1 MKYAIIGGAGN
12 ISKPLTK
19 QLLSAGHAVTV
30 ISRNQANL
38 EELMQLGAH
47 PAIGSLEDVEFLKK
61 AFAGADAVYTMCP
74 TNLMASDLMEF
85 YITLGRNYS
94 QAVDHNNVK
103 YVVNL
108 SSIGAHL
115 EKGAG
120 PVSGMHI
127 VEQALNNL
135 KEVNIRHLRPA
146 YFYYNLFSYIPLIKN
161 AGIIGNNFRTAEKQF
176 PMADITDIAT
186 VAAEEMIS
194 LNFSGHSFR
203 YIASEETDTDQIARL
218 VGKSIGKADLQ
229 WVTFTDEQALEGL
242 LHAGLPKE
250 ISTHFV
256 AMGNAMNSGK
266 LFEDYWKH
274 HPGRMGTFKLQNF
287 MPAFTSAYNSKN

>member
-1 MKYAIIGGAGN
+1 MKYAIMGGAGN

-19 QLLSAGHAVTV
+19 QLLSAGHVVTV
-30 ISRNQANL
+30 ISRNEANL
-38 EELMQLGAH
+38 EELIQLGAH

-74 TNLMASDLMEF
+74 TNMMASDLMEF
-85 YITLGRNYS
+85 YRTLGKNYS
-94 QAVDHNNVK
+94 QAVEHSNVK

-115 EKGAG
+115 EQGAG
-120 PVSGMHI
+120 PVSGVHI

-146 YFYYNLFSYIPLIKN
+146 YFYYNLFSYIPLIKK
-161 AGIIGNNFRTAEKQF
+161 AGIIGNNFCTAEKRF
-176 PMADITDIAT
+176 PMADITDIAA
-186 VAAEEMIS
+186 VAAEEMKT

-203 YIASEETDTDQIARL
+203 YIASEETDTDQIAKL
-218 VGKSIGKADLQ
+218 VGKWIGKADLQ

-242 LHAGLPKE
+242 LQAGLPKE
-250 ISTHFV
+250 ISTHVV
-256 AMGNAMNSGK
+256 AMGNAMSSGK

-274 HPGRMGTFKLQNF
+274 HPGRMGTVKLQNF

>member
-12 ISKPLTK
+12 ISKLLAK
-19 QLLSAGHAVTV
+19 HLLSAGHAVTV
-30 ISRNQANL
+30 ISRNKANL
-38 EELMQLGAH
+38 EGLIQLGAN
-47 PAIGSLEDVEFLKK
+47 PAIGSLEDVDFLKK

-74 TNLMASDLMEF
+74 TNIMASDLMEF
-85 YITLGRNYS
+85 YATLGRNYS
-94 QAVDHNNVK
+94 KAVEHSNVK

-120 PVSGMHI
+120 PVSGVHL

-146 YFYYNLFSYIPLIKN
+146 YFYYNLFSYIPLIKK
-161 AGIIGNNFRTAEKQF
+161 AGIIGNNFRTSEKRF
-176 PMADITDIAT
+176 PMVDITDIAA
-186 VAAEEMIS
+186 VAAEEMKG

-218 VGKSIGKADLQ
+218 VGKWIGKADLQ

-242 LHAGLPKE
+242 LQAGLPKE

-274 HPGRMGTFKLQNF
+274 HPSRMGTVKLQNF

>member
-1 MKYAIIGGAGN
+1 MKYAITGGAGN
-12 ISKPLTK
+12 ISKPLAK

-30 ISRNQANL
+30 ISRNEGNL
-38 EELMQLGAH
+38 EELIRLGAH

-74 TNLMASDLMEF
+74 TNMMASDLMEF
-85 YITLGRNYS
+85 YVTLGTNYS
-94 QAVDHNNVK
+94 EAVKHNNIK

-120 PVSGMHI
+120 PVSGIYI

-161 AGIIGNNFRTAEKQF
+161 AGIIGNNFRTAEKRF
-176 PMADITDIAT
+176 PMVDIADIVV
-186 VAAEEMIS
+186 VAAEEMIN

-203 YIASEETDTDQIARL
+203 YIASDETDTDQIARL
-218 VGKSIGKADLQ
+218 VGKWIGKTDLQ
-229 WVTFTDEQALEGL
+229 WITFTDEQALEGL
-242 LHAGLPKE
+242 LQAGLPKE

-256 AMGNAMNSGK
+256 AMGHAMNNGK

-274 HPGRMGTFKLQNF
+274 HPARMGTVKLDNF
-287 MPAFTSAYNSKN
+287 MPAFTSAYNNN

>member
-1 MKYAIIGGAGN
+1 MKYVITGGAGN

-19 QLLSAGHAVTV
+19 HLLSAGHAVTV
-30 ISRNQANL
+30 ISRSEANL
-38 EELMQLGAH
+38 EELMQLGAR
-47 PAIGSLEDVEFLKK
+47 PAIGYLEDVEFVKK

-74 TNLMASDLMEF
+74 TNMMVDDLMEF

-94 QAVDHNNVK
+94 QAVEHNNVK

-120 PVSGMHI
+120 PVSGMYI
-127 VEQALNNL
+127 VEQALNKL

-146 YFYYNLFSYIPLIKN
+146 YFYYNLFSYIPLIKK

-194 LNFSGHSFR
+194 LNFSDHSFR
-203 YIASEETDTDQIARL
+203 YIVSEETDTDQIAKL
-218 VGKSIGKADLQ
+218 VGQWIGQADLQ
-229 WVTFTDEQALEGL
+229 WITFTDEQALEGL
-242 LHAGLPKE
+242 LQAGLPKE
-250 ISTHFV
+250 ISIHFV
-256 AMGNAMNSGK
+256 ALGSAINSGK
-266 LFEDYWKH
+266 LFEDYWRH
-274 HPGRMGTFKLQNF
+274 HPCPMGTAKLENF